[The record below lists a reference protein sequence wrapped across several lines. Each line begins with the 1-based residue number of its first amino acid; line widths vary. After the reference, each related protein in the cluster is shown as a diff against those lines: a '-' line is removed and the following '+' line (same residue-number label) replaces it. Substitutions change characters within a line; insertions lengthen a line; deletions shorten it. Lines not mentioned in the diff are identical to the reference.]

1 MKKRGSIFPAAGYLT
16 GGLILFVCMAI
27 LSSCKKSGT
36 NCLNS
41 SGPVVRE
48 VREVSE
54 FDSIE
59 MNDYVNLI
67 LTQDSVVKVEVE
79 TGKNLQ
85 SGIETTVTER
95 QLVIRNH
102 NICNWLRSYS
112 VPVNV
117 YATVHNL
124 KKIYY
129 NSSGNISTTNPI
141 TSKKLTVDVWG
152 GAGTIDL
159 NLDIKGFGYFI
170 VHMGTADLKLRG
182 NCSICSIYSGE
193 YGLIQAGDLLTGY
206 SFVSNH
212 GSNDVYVKA
221 IQYLSATIESIG
233 NIYYT
238 GNPDSLDIVING
250 PGEVIP
256 Y

>member
-1 MKKRGSIFPAAGYLT
+1 MGKSEKNIIRTLFMT
-16 GGLILFVCMAI
+16 GFILLSGFILFTG
-27 LSSCKKSGT
+27 CKKSGT
-36 NCLNS
+36 NCITNA
-41 SGPVVRE
+41 GPVVRE
-48 VREVSE
+48 VREIAD

-95 QLVIRNH
+95 QLIIRN
-102 NICNWLRSYS
+102 NNVCNWLRSYS
-112 VPVNV
+112 TPVNV
-117 YATVHNL
+117 YVTVDNL
-124 KKIYY
+124 KKIFY
-129 NSSGNISTTNPI
+129 NSSGNITTTNPI

-152 GAGTIDL
+152 GAGTIDM

-170 VHMGTADLKLRG
+170 VHQGTADLKLRG

-193 YGLIQAGDLLTGY
+193 YGLIHAGELHTGY

-238 GNPDSLDIVING
+238 GNPDSLDIVIKG
-250 PGEVIP
+250 PGQVIP